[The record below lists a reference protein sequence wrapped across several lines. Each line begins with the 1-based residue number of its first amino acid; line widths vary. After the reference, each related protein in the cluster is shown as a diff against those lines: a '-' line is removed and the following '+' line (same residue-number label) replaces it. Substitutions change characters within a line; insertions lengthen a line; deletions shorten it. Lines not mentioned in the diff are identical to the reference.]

1 MFRKEF
7 VDAYFDDF
15 QEHGAEALERLRTD
29 NSVAYLEVL
38 DELSFCKHPVVFAVL
53 RAHLRQD

>member
-1 MFRKEF
+1 MFSKEF

-15 QEHGAEALERLRTD
+15 QEHGDEALERVRTD
-29 NSVAYLEVL
+29 NPDVYAEILA
-38 DELSFCKHPVVFAVL
+38 ELSLCRHPVVFAVL